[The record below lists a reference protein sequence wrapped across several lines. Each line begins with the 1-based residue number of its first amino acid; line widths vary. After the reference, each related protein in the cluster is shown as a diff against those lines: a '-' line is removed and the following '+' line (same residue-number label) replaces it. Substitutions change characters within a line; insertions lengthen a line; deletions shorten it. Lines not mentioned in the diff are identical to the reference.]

1 VTFDVSSLLD
11 KYLEFILANKNLS
24 KNTYIGYKNDLSEY
38 IRFTKVKTKS
48 ELIEVDL
55 NSYIKYLARNFSR
68 KTHCRKLSSVKNF
81 YKYLFEKKTIV
92 SNIFLNIEFPKSS
105 KSIPKILEK
114 NEIFKIIEKSRQ
126 NNSFKGKRLS
136 LMIELLYA
144 TGIRVSEMVSLKLGN
159 IHGDLSQIIINTKG
173 NKERVI
179 PIISSLKSP
188 LSNYLDDL
196 KINFRQ
202 KNGINYIFPSN
213 SKQGYITRNRFFQL
227 LQNLAL
233 TVGIE
238 KGRVSPHV
246 LRHSFA
252 THLLENGVDL
262 RLIQESLGHK
272 DISTTEIYTH
282 LDRNR
287 LKKVLEN
294 KHSLKKDIDK
304 LIKI

>member
-1 VTFDVSSLLD
+1 MSF
-11 KYLEFILANKNLS
+11 KE
-24 KNTYIGYKNDLSEY
+24 
-38 IRFTKVKTKS
+38 
-48 ELIEVDL
+48 
-55 NSYIKYLARNFSR
+55 
-68 KTHCRKLSSVKNF
+68 
-81 YKYLFEKKTIV
+81 
-92 SNIFLNIEFPKSS
+92 FLNILYQQKC
-105 KSIPKILEK
+105 
-114 NEIFKIIEKSRQ
+114 FK
-126 NNSFKGKRLS
+126 L
-136 LMIELLYA
+136 
-144 TGIRVSEMVSLKLGN
+144 
-159 IHGDLSQIIINTKG
+159 
-173 NKERVI
+173 
-179 PIISSLKSP
+179 
-188 LSNYLDDL
+188 
-196 KINFRQ
+196 
-202 KNGINYIFPSN
+202 
-213 SKQGYITRNRFFQL
+213 FFWSAV
-227 LQNLAL
+227 AL